1 MNTARPKEAENPSTE
16 QDRARYLGKVAV
28 YPFCVSSVAMPS
40 SSSYNLKISV
50 VALLLALSVA
60 LLKSLRKVGR
70 EVKNT
75 SIKAV
80 KPTTAEGLGEG
91 SIKSNEMRKRPGS
104 GENTEHEILFQSKDS
119 MRLLCKEPIKMSK
132 KPLLL

>member
-1 MNTARPKEAENPSTE
+1 MNTARPKEAEKPSTE
-16 QDRARYLGKVAV
+16 QERARYLGKVAV

-40 SSSYNLKISV
+40 SSSYNLEISIG
-50 VALLLALSVA
+50 ALPLALSVA

-91 SIKSNEMRKRPGS
+91 SIKFNEMRRRPGK
-104 GENTEHEILFQSKDS
+104 GENGEHEVLLQSKDS
-119 MRLLCKEPIKMSK
+119 IR
-132 KPLLL
+132 